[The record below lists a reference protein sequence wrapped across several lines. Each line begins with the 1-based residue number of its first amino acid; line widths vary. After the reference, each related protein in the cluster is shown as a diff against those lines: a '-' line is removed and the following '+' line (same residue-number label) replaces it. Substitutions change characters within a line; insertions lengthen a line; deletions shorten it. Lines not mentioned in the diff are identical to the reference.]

1 MTSIGIVGYGNRA
14 KGVEC
19 AIRQNEDM
27 SLVAVFTRRDPASVQ
42 ILTPNVPVLS
52 LADVENY
59 KDKMNTSVKKYTAA
73 EATLEMAQKSYNIS
87 EKMYEVGKATLVE
100 LNDAQLALTQAQL
113 NMSQA
118 IYQYITNKAAIDEL
132 MGVEYV
138 KEENKQDNQ

>member
-1 MTSIGIVGYGNRA
+1 
-14 KGVEC
+14 
-19 AIRQNEDM
+19 
-27 SLVAVFTRRDPASVQ
+27 
-42 ILTPNVPVLS
+42 
-52 LADVENY
+52 
-59 KDKMNTSVKKYTAA
+59 
-73 EATLEMAQKSYNIS
+73 MAQKSYNIS